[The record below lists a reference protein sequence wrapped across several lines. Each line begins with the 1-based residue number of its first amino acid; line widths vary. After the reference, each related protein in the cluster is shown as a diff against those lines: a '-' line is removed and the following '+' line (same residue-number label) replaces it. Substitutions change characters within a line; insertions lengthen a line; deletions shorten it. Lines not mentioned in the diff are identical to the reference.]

1 MLRRLARLI
10 LVPSRALVLALL
22 MALGARPLRAQTSY
36 EQLQA
41 FSSVLNFVRLNYADS
56 VGYPEMVRAAI
67 QGVLRSLDPHSYF
80 LARADYERGNALER
94 GELAV
99 TGLVLE
105 LVDGRPTI
113 LGVVEGSPAARAHL
127 QPGDRLLSIDDTT
140 IGGLDA
146 QHLALR
152 LAGEKGSRVR
162 LVFVRGPALDPDTL
176 PVTLKREE
184 LHEKAVPTSAMAD
197 SVTGY
202 IRLASFTPTAGA
214 EVEHALRDLRGHG
227 MKQLILDLRGDPGG
241 LILAAVDVASLFLP
255 KDKVVFQTKGR
266 RADADRVFQTR
277 SDGAWRSLP
286 MVVLIDDRS
295 ASAAEALTGSLQ
307 DHDRALILGRRSFGK
322 ALMQQPFFLQTGDVV
337 MLTVGH
343 VFTPG
348 GRYIQRRYSG
358 LEVEQYYGF
367 RGTAGIAED
376 TSTVYHTDAGRPVRA
391 GGGIAPDIPLPAPAT
406 LPVWWSAAAD
416 SSFDTAVAD
425 SVAQTLPATPMG
437 RAAWLADTAAWRD
450 RLLVP
455 FVARVRSALR
465 VEARMD
471 EAQGRRM
478 ARLLAHRAATVR
490 WGADAGVAFQLRND
504 ADVQAAV
511 GTFPRLAALLAPA
524 TP

>member
-1 MLRRLARLI
+1 MLLLA
-10 LVPSRALVLALL
+10 V
-22 MALGARPLRAQTSY
+22 GARPMRAQTSY

-67 QGVLRSLDPHSYF
+67 EGVLRSLDPHSYF

-94 GELAV
+94 GELAL

-105 LVDGRPTI
+105 LVDGRPTV
-113 LGVVEGSPAARAHL
+113 LGVIEGSSAARARI

-140 IGGLDA
+140 TGGRDA

-162 LVFVRGPALDPDTL
+162 LVFARGPLLDPDTL
-176 PVTLKREE
+176 VVTLKREE
-184 LHEKAVPTSAMAD
+184 LHERAVPVSGMAD
-197 SVTGY
+197 STTGY
-202 IRLASFTPTAGA
+202 IWLASFTATAGP
-214 EVEHALRDLRGHG
+214 EVEHALRDLRGRG
-227 MKQLILDLRGDPGG
+227 MKQVIIDLRGDPGG

-255 KDKVVFQTKGR
+255 KDMVVFRTKGR
-266 RADADRVFQTR
+266 RADADRVYQTH

-286 MVVLIDDRS
+286 MIVLIDDRS

-307 DHDRALILGRRSFGK
+307 DHDRALVLGRRSFGK

-337 MLTVGH
+337 MLTTGH

-358 LEVEQYYGF
+358 IEVEQYYGS

-376 TSTVYHTDAGRPVRA
+376 TSTVYRTDAGRPMRA
-391 GGGIAPDIPLPAPAT
+391 GGGIAPDMTLPGLPI

-416 SSFDTAVAD
+416 SSFDVAVAD
-425 SVAQTLPATPMG
+425 SVAQTLPATP
-437 RAAWLADTAAWRD
+437 AARTAWSTDTNGWRS

-455 FVARVRSALR
+455 FLTRTRAGLK

-471 EAQGRRM
+471 DVQGRRI
-478 ARLLAHRAATVR
+478 ARILAIRVAEFR
-490 WGADAGVAFQLRND
+490 WGVDAAQAFRLRTD
-504 ADVQAAV
+504 TDVQAALAA
-511 GTFPRLAALLAPA
+511 FPRLPALLAPA